1 MKISSIKILKR
12 KTKTWEQWQRPPAV
26 PSGLPSLH
34 TPEHLDEQELHTLER
49 SWWWCSCCT
58 ACPPAPWR
66 GDGPRPASTLAFEPC
81 ARPSTEQRRFL
92 QIKKQ
97 KKVKGYHPCTL
108 KGAVFCFYNKPG
120 TLLRK
125 FEKPI
130 SLWATDPDL
139 KHTWFRGQ
147 REAFFNLD
155 MRMRISHIQSRT
167 SSWNEKFW
175 HLISGFKT
183 RLRTKFFNLR
193 HPDEIEIYYL
203 VSQTTR
209 PQRELRSRRFS
220 WEFFENLICCFHLD
234 WYFLQK
240 RLLLS
245 WFFLKWYIFFHW

>member
-1 MKISSIKILKR
+1 MPLAVRSLPPKDLGAVTAPTSRSKR
-12 KTKTWEQWQRPPAV
+12 TAFTAHSW
-26 PSGLPSLH
+26 
-34 TPEHLDEQELHTLER
+34 T
-49 SWWWCSCCT
+49 SWWAGASNSWEILMMVFVLHCVSTCSLT
-58 ACPPAPWR
+58 RRWT
-66 GDGPRPASTLAFEPC
+66 SPC
-81 ARPSTEQRRFL
+81 LHARIRALCSAKYRAETFPTDQGT
-92 QIKKQ
+92 KKA
-97 KKVKGYHPCTL
+97 YNLFTL
-108 KGAVFCFYNKPG
+108 KGTVSCFSYKPG

-167 SSWNEKFW
+167 SSWDEKFW
-175 HLISGFKT
+175 HLISGNT
-183 RLRTKFFNLR
+183 RLRTKFFNLS

-209 PQRELRSRRFS
+209 PQRKLRSRLFS
-220 WEFFENLICCFHLD
+220 SEFFENLICCFYLD